1 MSCLKARQ
9 FEKGEVSDYLISIFS
24 RMPRQ
29 LKRVLELHFIDG
41 LQQSEIAASEVIIKT
56 ADKEIVIKNPEVI
69 RVKMG
74 GQETFQIGG
83 QITERALEAEISS
96 EDVRTVMEQAGASE
110 SEAKAALQKTKGDLA
125 EAILM
130 LK

>member
-1 MSCLKARQ
+1 MFPGVNPKQMQSMMRQ
-9 FEKGEVSDYLISIFS
+9 MGI
-24 RMPRQ
+24 
-29 LKRVLELHFIDG
+29 
-41 LQQSEIAASEVIIKT
+41 QQSEIAAVEVIIKT

-83 QITERALEAEISS
+83 QITERALEAEISL
-96 EDVRTVMEQAGASE
+96 EDIKTVMEQAGVNE
-110 SEAKAALQKTKGDLA
+110 NEAKTALQKTKGDLA

-130 LK
+130 LKE

>member
-1 MSCLKARQ
+1 MMRQ
-9 FEKGEVSDYLISIFS
+9 MGI
-24 RMPRQ
+24 
-29 LKRVLELHFIDG
+29 
-41 LQQSEIAASEVIIKT
+41 QQSEIKASEVIIKT

-83 QITERALEAEISS
+83 QITERALETEISL
-96 EDVRTVMEQAGASE
+96 DDIKTVMEQAGVSE
-110 SEAKAALQKTKGDLA
+110 IEAKAALQKTKGDLA

-130 LK
+130 LKE